1 MNTQPEFGELAEAQ
15 NLAQTLAHELKQ
27 PIELES
33 PDELV
38 HRIALPPG
46 WKIEE
51 TDHIKLASAPRR
63 KVARVTINDA
73 NSFADYILR
82 HKLTSYSTLWCE
94 ADYRHGAVAFT
105 AILNDHGGAD
115 EYAQWRDHTAHYT
128 PPKSEEWRRWFGQ
141 NATPMKQ
148 AEFAV
153 FLEDNMRDI
162 ATADGL
168 PTAAQMLEMALQFE
182 AKQDM
187 RLKSHIRLQSGG
199 VEMNFVQ
206 DDDTGTIEKMR
217 IFERFRLGIPV
228 FWNGAAYAIDARL
241 RYRVRDGAVSFWFE
255 LIRPDRV
262 LEDATRTL
270 IDNLLLAT
278 EVPLFHGKPQ

>member
-1 MNTQPEFGELAEAQ
+1 MSKPMGYTITLLRAGGTSWDEENRLIGQTDLAMTEQGSDSVAKAIHEGSFEHPFGVILVSDEEA
-15 NLAQTLAHELKQ
+15 
-27 PIELES
+27 
-33 PDELV
+33 
-38 HRIALPPG
+38 
-46 WKIEE
+46 
-51 TDHIKLASAPRR
+51 ASATASMLPRGSET
-63 KVARVTINDA
+63 KVRTIPELSNIGLGLWEGVLSKDLEER
-73 NSFADYILR
+73 NP
-82 HKLTSYSTLWCE
+82 ST
-94 ADYRHGAVAFT
+94 
-105 AILNDHGGAD
+105 
-115 EYAQWRDHTAHYT
+115 YAQWRDHTAHYT

-168 PTAAQMLEMALQFE
+168 PTAAQMLKMALQFE

>member
-115 EYAQWRDHTAHYT
+115 
-128 PPKSEEWRRWFGQ
+128 
-141 NATPMKQ
+141 
-148 AEFAV
+148 
-153 FLEDNMRDI
+153 
-162 ATADGL
+162 
-168 PTAAQMLEMALQFE
+168 AAQAHAFPQEEGADVGAPPAHSPAAFRRHVRWVGPGFE
-182 AKQDM
+182 C
-187 RLKSHIRLQSGG
+187 HTTG
-199 VEMNFVQ
+199 VQ
-206 DDDTGTIEKMR
+206 LHWIGSR
-217 IFERFRLGIPV
+217 RCC
-228 FWNGAAYAIDARL
+228 
-241 RYRVRDGAVSFWFE
+241 
-255 LIRPDRV
+255 
-262 LEDATRTL
+262 
-270 IDNLLLAT
+270 
-278 EVPLFHGKPQ
+278 